1 MLVVGCL
8 ALLLPG
14 YTAAQEGTKT
24 SAATCGVDID
34 GEKADALETA
44 CLREFGRL
52 ASREGD
58 LLTLRLENGA
68 SKVYRDDPKACETD
82 DVKNCINHRLA
93 AYHAEA
99 RVYSIVIQYYE
110 GSSVELLSARTG
122 KVLLVSGAPYFS
134 PDGSRFIV
142 IDNDYGHG
150 GPHDLSIGSN
160 ANSSLS
166 LEWQHLS
173 EGVASFANGASSVG
187 STMTI
192 SLCACTLPTSIESA
206 RTTIAMR
213 CSCVSATAGRS
224 AGCRQ
229 SNNSGRS
236 PGEA

>member
-1 MLVVGCL
+1 MRIRMIYMLVVGCL

-173 EGVASFANGASSVG
+173 EGGELREWRLERWIDNDHIALRVYPADVDRKCPDNNCDAMLVRFGDGWA
-187 STMTI
+187 I
-192 SLCACTLPTSIESA
+192 RRLPA
-206 RTTIAMR
+206 K
-213 CSCVSATAGRS
+213 
-224 AGCRQ
+224 Q
-229 SNNSGRS
+229 Q
-236 PGEA
+236 

>member
-1 MLVVGCL
+1 MRIRMIYMLVVGCL

-134 PDGSRFIV
+134 PDGSRFVV

-173 EGVASFANGASSVG
+173 EGGELREWRLERWIDNDHIALRVYPADVDRMCPDNNCDAMLVRFGDGWA
-187 STMTI
+187 I
-192 SLCACTLPTSIESA
+192 RRLPA
-206 RTTIAMR
+206 K
-213 CSCVSATAGRS
+213 
-224 AGCRQ
+224 Q
-229 SNNSGRS
+229 Q
-236 PGEA
+236 